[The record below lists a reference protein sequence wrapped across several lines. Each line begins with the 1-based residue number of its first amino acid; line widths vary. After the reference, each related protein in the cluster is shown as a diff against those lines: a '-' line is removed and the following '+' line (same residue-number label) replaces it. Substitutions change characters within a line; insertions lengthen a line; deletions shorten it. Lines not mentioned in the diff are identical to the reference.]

1 MALSICLS
9 VRLSCLGDMQCGMV
23 WFVFQL
29 KRLNAMALSICLS
42 VCQSCFG
49 DRQRGICLYFSEGGL
64 MRWCCPS
71 VCLSVCPVSV
81 ICSEVWF
88 VFQRRWLN
96 AMALSIC
103 LSVRPSCLGDRQRG
117 ICLYFSEGGLM
128 RWHCPS
134 VSLSVRPVSVIG
146 SEVFVCISAKA
157 A

>member
-64 MRWCCPS
+64 MR
-71 VCLSVCPVSV
+71 
-81 ICSEVWF
+81 
-88 VFQRRWLN
+88 
-96 AMALSIC
+96 
-103 LSVRPSCLGDRQRG
+103 
-117 ICLYFSEGGLM
+117 
-128 RWHCPS
+128 
-134 VSLSVRPVSVIG
+134 
-146 SEVFVCISAKA
+146 
-157 A
+157 